1 MITLKNFYLAIIAQA
16 ILTSNAGEMIYA
28 ASKTNK
34 GQVSRLCKEFATNQD
49 EKGNNSLEKCH
60 EVNNSQEV

>member
-1 MITLKNFYLAIIAQA
+1 
-16 ILTSNAGEMIYA
+16 MIYA